1 MWYTRK
7 ETGLRVSYLLVCAV
21 LAGGTGGLLSYAI
34 GKVDGVAGMHGWRW
48 ILIMEGLPS
57 VVLGVVALFLLPND
71 PETAYFLNAEDQL
84 MVQARRAAE
93 YGQTVSAQ

>member
-1 MWYTRK
+1 
-7 ETGLRVSYLLVCAV
+7 
-21 LAGGTGGLLSYAI
+21 
-34 GKVDGVAGMHGWRW
+34 MHGWTW

-71 PETAYFLNAEDQL
+71 PETAYFLYAEDQL

-93 YGQTVSAQ
+93 YGHESLLHISMQRDAI